1 MTDNEFFKLDQ
12 LEWFTEFVDGEVSQN
27 FTHTNAHPEKFVLE
41 DLPF

>member
-12 LEWFTEFVDGEVSQN
+12 QQWYQEFVEAQLPKN